1 MIEILEVSLFMSI
14 QDGGRWGFQRYG
26 VPTSGPMDWFAH
38 RVANALVKNPP
49 GDACIEMGMTSA
61 SFRIQADCQV
71 VVTGAGYSILL
82 NGSAQ
87 PMWTVLRCPAGDV
100 LQLVKQ
106 AGGNWAYLAVAGGFE
121 LPDMLGSTSTYA
133 PAGLGSVLR
142 AGNKLQL
149 AFRGSAAHSLVG
161 RNFPKDK
168 RPNYGNLVEVRA
180 MTGLQ
185 SNRFTPEGLHSFW
198 NTPYTITPRS
208 DRMAYRLQG
217 EDITHEAG
225 ADIISQGTAFG
236 SVQVP
241 ADGQPIVMLPDHPT
255 TGGYTQIAVVS
266 RADLPLIA
274 QCEPGIGRVKFKHVT
289 LEEAQ
294 HAYREEVRKIE
305 SGISDDVEDWM
316 LL

>member
-161 RNFPKDK
+161 RNLP
-168 RPNYGNLVEVRA
+168 REEQPHYGPEIEARA

-185 SNRFTPEGLHSFW
+185 SNRFTPGGLLSFW